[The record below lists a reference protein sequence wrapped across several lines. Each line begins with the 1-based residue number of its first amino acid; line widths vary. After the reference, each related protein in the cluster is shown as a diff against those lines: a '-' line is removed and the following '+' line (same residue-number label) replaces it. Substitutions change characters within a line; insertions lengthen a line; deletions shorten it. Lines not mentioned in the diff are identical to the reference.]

1 MRITCL
7 HWLLILGTGQVITL
21 AVLIWL
27 HIRQARLVRDTLRHH
42 AAGITAAIVE
52 LRATCER
59 GSIAGL
65 SGMAGEIA
73 SAMVQVRQAQTAIQ
87 ALASSDP
94 APGRP
99 DAVTSLVTDPEE
111 IP

>member
-7 HWLLILGTGQVITL
+7 DWVLVVGAGELVIAAL
-21 AVLIWL
+21 LIWL

-87 ALASSDP
+87 ALAH
-94 APGRP
+94 
-99 DAVTSLVTDPEE
+99 PEE
-111 IP
+111 LP